1 MAADRRVQRTQSAL
15 QQALMSL
22 MASRGYRGISV
33 DALLERAKVARSTFY
48 AHFRG
53 KDGLL
58 RDNIRRLRAIV
69 SDADTGG
76 VLPPEQRLLH
86 FNRAFFRH
94 VHDNR
99 NLYLAL
105 LRDPDRGA
113 AVFRKMQDLLAEVA
127 ADELG
132 KIQPACDRELVETA
146 VQFLVGA
153 QWSVMAWWLERRPGL
168 SAESAHERFE
178 RLAMPV
184 LTTLRG

>member
-1 MAADRRVQRTQSAL
+1 MGVDRRVLRTRSAL

-22 MASRGYRGISV
+22 MASHGYRGTSV
-33 DALLERAKVARSTFY
+33 DALLVRAKVARSTFY

-53 KDGLL
+53 KDDLL
-58 RDNIRRLRAIV
+58 RENIRRLRAIAGA
-69 SDADTGG
+69 DADGL
-76 VLPPEQRLLH
+76 LPPEQRLLR

-94 VHDNR
+94 VRDNR
-99 NLYLAL
+99 SLYLLL

-132 KIQPACDRELVETA
+132 KIQPVRDGEAIETA

-153 QWSVMAWWLERRPGL
+153 QWAVMGWWLERKPGL
-168 SAESAHERFE
+168 SADSAHERFE
-178 RLAMPV
+178 RLATPV
-184 LTTLRG
+184 LATLRG